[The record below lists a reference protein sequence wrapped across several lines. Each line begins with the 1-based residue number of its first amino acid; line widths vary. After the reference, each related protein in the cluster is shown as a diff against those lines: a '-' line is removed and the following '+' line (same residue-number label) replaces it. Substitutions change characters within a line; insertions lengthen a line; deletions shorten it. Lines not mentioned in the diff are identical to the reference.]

1 MISSTQSTHCAQV
14 SSVIE
19 TMFCIRSKFVKS
31 MCLYVDECM
40 MFLDDS
46 HLIIFPKRRKKC
58 QYFVIYIV

>member
-1 MISSTQSTHCAQV
+1 MISSTQSTQCAQV

-31 MCLYVDECM
+31 MCLYVDEYM

-46 HLIIFPKRRKKC
+46 LFSLNDEKSVSIL
-58 QYFVIYIV
+58 

>member
-31 MCLYVDECM
+31 MWLYVDEYM

-46 HLIIFPKRRKKC
+46 LFSLNDEKSVSIL
-58 QYFVIYIV
+58 

>member
-46 HLIIFPKRRKKC
+46 LFSLNDEKSVSIL
-58 QYFVIYIV
+58 

>member
-1 MISSTQSTHCAQV
+1 MISSTQSMHCAQV

-31 MCLYVDECM
+31 MCLYVDEYM

-46 HLIIFPKRRKKC
+46 LFSLNDEKSVSIL
-58 QYFVIYIV
+58 

>member
-31 MCLYVDECM
+31 TCLYVDEYM

-46 HLIIFPKRRKKC
+46 LFSLNDEKSVSIL
-58 QYFVIYIV
+58 